1 MDYSTFIPALVAILI
16 AITVHEFSHAWMAH
30 YLGDP
35 TAKLEGRLS
44 LNPLVHIDPL
54 GFLMLIFVHFGWAKP
69 VPYNPHYLKNPRS
82 GSLLIALAGPISN
95 FILALV
101 FSIPLKYISPDSI
114 FIDFFLLSVYINL
127 GLMIFN
133 LIPIPPLDGSKILA
147 FFIPPRFDRQLES
160 FLRNGPYVL
169 FGIIILEQVFR
180 IGIISPIII
189 GLIQKMALLLGIMS

>member
-1 MDYSTFIPALVAILI
+1 MNDATFIPALIAILI

-114 FIDFFLLSVYINL
+114 FVDFFLLSVYINL

-147 FFIPPRFDRQLES
+147 FFIPPRFDRQLAS
-160 FLRNGPYVL
+160 FLHNGPYIL
-169 FGIIILEQVFR
+169 FGIIIIEQVTH
-180 IGIISPIII
+180 IGILSPIII
-189 GLIQKMALLLGIMS
+189 GLIQKIALLLGIMS